1 LRNIY
6 TLMKILFLVT
16 VLLAIVNSLSA
27 QSVKDTIDSPNGKIL
42 MYDNHTWEYLD
53 DLAFDGVLNEL
64 VHDYFSNDSLLNY
77 QWPWD
82 SELCYSSNKSND
94 LSLMKDTL
102 WLCITDS
109 IYSDF
114 VMPFN
119 GKVTSRYGYRR
130 GRYHNGIDIDLNTGD
145 SVVAAFDG
153 KVRYSKFNKS
163 GFGNL
168 VIIRHYNGLETFYA
182 HLSELTVVPN
192 QFVKAGDLIGLGGNT
207 GNSYG
212 SHLHFETRFYDAPM
226 NPEEFIDFKNKKI
239 RDENL
244 FVHNGLFRPGASPSH
259 SPNNLTAS
267 TGHTMAASSAKV
279 SEAYYRV
286 RSGDTLGHI
295 ASRNR
300 TTVSKLCRL
309 NNIKP
314 STTLKIGRR
323 LRVR

>member
-1 LRNIY
+1 
-6 TLMKILFLVT
+6 M
-16 VLLAIVNSLSA
+16 VNTLSA
-27 QSVKDTIDSPNGKIL
+27 QTVKDTIDSPNGKIL

-53 DLAFDGVLNEL
+53 DLAFDGVLNDL
-64 VHDYFSNDSLLNY
+64 VHDYFTNDSLLNY
-77 QWPWD
+77 EWPWD

-102 WLCITDS
+102 WLCVTDS
-109 IYSDF
+109 EYSDF
-114 VMPFN
+114 VIPFD
-119 GKVTSRYGYRR
+119 GKVTSRYGFRR
-130 GRYHNGIDIDLNTGD
+130 GRYHNGIDISLNTGD
-145 SVVAAFDG
+145 TVVAAFDG

-192 QFVKAGDLIGLGGNT
+192 QFVKAGDPIGLGGNT

-226 NPEEFIDFKNKKI
+226 NPEEFIDFKNKHI

-244 FVHNGLFRPGASPSH
+244 FVHNGLFRPGAEPSH
-259 SPNNLTAS
+259 SSTGLTAGK
-267 TGHTMAASSAKV
+267 GHTLVASSAKV

-286 RSGDTLGHI
+286 SSGDTLGHI
-295 ASRNR
+295 ARRNKTTISR
-300 TTVSKLCRL
+300 LCRL

-314 STTLKIGRR
+314 TTTLKIGRR
-323 LRVR
+323 LLVR

>member
-1 LRNIY
+1 MRYLVILSVFFTFVN
-6 TLMKILFLVT
+6 TLT
-16 VLLAIVNSLSA
+16 A

-42 MYDNHTWEYLD
+42 IYENHTWEYLD
-53 DLAFDGVLNEL
+53 DLEFDGVLNDFI
-64 VHDYFSNDSLLNY
+64 HNYFSNDSLLNY

-102 WLCITDS
+102 WLCVTDS

-114 VMPFN
+114 VMPFD

-130 GRYHNGIDIDLNTGD
+130 GRYHNGIDIDLSTGD

-153 KVRYSKFNKS
+153 KVRYAKMNKS

-168 VIIRHYNGLETFYA
+168 VIIRHFNGLETFYA
-182 HLSELTVVPN
+182 HLSEMSVVPN

-212 SHLHFETRFYDAPM
+212 SHLHFEVRFYDAPM
-226 NPEEFIDFKNKKI
+226 NPEEIIDFKNKKV

-244 FVHNGLFRPGASPSH
+244 FVHNGLFRPGASPSYINH
-259 SPNNLTAS
+259 NLSAS
-267 TGHTMAASSAKV
+267 AGHTMAASSARV
-279 SEAYYRV
+279 AEPYYRIK
-286 RSGDTLGHI
+286 SGDTLGHI
-295 ASRNR
+295 ARRNK
-300 TTVSKLCRL
+300 TTISQLCRL
-309 NNIKP
+309 NNIRP
-314 STTLKIGRR
+314 TTTLKIGRR